1 MIHWEHSVKC
11 EQEWR
16 VKHTERT
23 DICPALTVHLRN
35 GWKGSGLIHTQCR
48 HVCETQGKIHS
59 RLQRHAWS
67 TRETKRLRAFSPGP
81 GPGPGPSETTSWSR
95 SLNNCRAVSKLP
107 FFYCKESFSQ
117 FQPTLLIIK
126 DLNFS
131 IYIQGHW
138 MIKDLLLSVDLCA
151 SVTGS
156 ECSSWQNRSL

>member
-1 MIHWEHSVKC
+1 MWAGVKSQTYREDRHVSC
-11 EQEWR
+11 TDCPPE
-16 VKHTERT
+16 ERLLFIT
-23 DICPALTVHLRN
+23 C
-35 GWKGSGLIHTQCR
+35 WKGSGLIHTQCR

-117 FQPTLLIIK
+117 FQPTLLIIM

-151 SVTGS
+151 PVTGS